1 MPDLLNIALSGLIV
15 HQRGLTT
22 TGHNIANAA
31 TEGYSRQ
38 SSINATRPAEFLG
51 GSYLGNGVDLEGV
64 RRIVDEFAVRQ
75 LRSDISA
82 LKQAETLR
90 LNLDQL
96 DSLFADSDTGLTQNL
111 QRFFAAVQGANDDPT
126 SIPARQV
133 VLSEGENLIKRFN
146 QLSATLEN
154 QARDVDQQLSTVV
167 SEITQIG
174 AEIAEI
180 NQAIV
185 AASGAGAGQ
194 QPNDLLDQ
202 RDRLLQELSELVSIS
217 TTEQSDGAV
226 NVFLGS
232 GQALV
237 LSGESLALI
246 TRPSAADPRISEL
259 AIQSKSTTITL
270 SSALGGGVLGGL
282 LEMRDTVLGGAIN
295 SLGRTAL
302 ALADS
307 LNRQHRM
314 GMDLEG
320 NLGGD
325 LFTDINNAT
334 AIAGRTLGSSAN
346 SLPHDQVVD
355 VSINDL
361 SALTTSDYRLTFTSA
376 TTYVV
381 TRLSDGLTNTAIDPG
396 LSGSIAGLP
405 ATLQFDGLS
414 VALDRPSGNFAAGD
428 VFLLKPTR
436 QAATDIGLNISRPE
450 QLALASPVRTEANI
464 NNQGFGVITAGEV
477 TDISAALFSTTPGQL
492 SPPLLIRFTG
502 TGTYDILD
510 NTNPAAPIPLAP
522 PQTGLTF
529 PPTPGSSLLPS
540 GFGIHVEISGQPQAG
555 DTFTVDF
562 NSNGFQDNR
571 NGLAL
576 TDLQTA
582 KLLDN
587 GTTSIQSS
595 YGRLLQ
601 EVGSKASQA
610 RFNEQ
615 AATSLV
621 EQSQKR
627 RDEISGVNL
636 DEEAARLVELEQAYG
651 ASAQVI
657 GVARSIFDTL
667 LNVIG

>member
-1 MPDLLNIALSGLIV
+1 MADLLNIALSGLNA

-38 SSINATRPAEFLG
+38 TTVNATRTSEFIGGVHLG
-51 GSYLGNGVDLEGV
+51 TGVDLDSV
-64 RRIVDEFAVRQ
+64 RRIVDEFAIVQ
-75 LRSDISA
+75 LRGDISA

-90 LNLDQL
+90 LNLNQL
-96 DSLFADSDTGLTQNL
+96 DSLFADSDTGLNENL
-111 QRFFAAVQGANDDPT
+111 DRFFAAMQGANDDPT

-133 VLSEGENLIKRFN
+133 VLSEAENLVKRFN
-146 QLSATLEN
+146 QLANTLES
-154 QARDVDQQLSTVV
+154 QIRSVDQQLTTVA
-167 SEITQIG
+167 SGITQLG
-174 AEIAEI
+174 SQIAEI

-185 AASGAGAGQ
+185 AGSTRGAGQ

-202 RDRLLQELSELVSIS
+202 RDRLLKELSELVNI
-217 TTEQSDGAV
+217 TTTTQSDGAT

-237 LSGESLALI
+237 LAGESMSLV
-246 TRPSAADPRISEL
+246 TRPSPADPQVSEL
-259 AIQSKSTTITL
+259 AIQSSSATVTL
-270 SSALGGGVLGGL
+270 NSALGGGVLGGL
-282 LEMRDTVLGGAIN
+282 LEVRDSVLQNSVN

-302 ALADS
+302 TVADS
-307 LNRQHRM
+307 LNQQHHL

-320 NLGGD
+320 NLGAD
-325 LFTDINNAT
+325 LFRDINDSFAV
-334 AIAGRTLGSSAN
+334 AARTLAFSGN
-346 SLPHDQVVD
+346 SLPQDQVVD
-355 VSINDL
+355 VNISDL
-361 SALTTSDYRLTFTSA
+361 SSLTTSDYRLTFTSA

-381 TRLSDGLTNTAIDPG
+381 TRLSDGQTNTGIDPA
-396 LSGSIAGLP
+396 LSGTIAGIP
-405 ATLQFDGLS
+405 ASLQFDGLS

-428 VFLLKPTR
+428 EFLLRPTR
-436 QAATDIGLNISRPE
+436 LGALEIDLDISRPA

-464 NNQGFGVITAGEV
+464 NNQGFGVITAGTA
-477 TDISAALFSTTPGQL
+477 TDTSTSMFTATPGQL
-492 SPPLLIRFTG
+492 NPPLLIRFTG
-502 TGTYDILD
+502 ATTYDILD
-510 NTNPAAPIPLAP
+510 NTNPAAPVALVP
-522 PQTGLTF
+522 PQTGLSF
-529 PPTPGSSLLPS
+529 PPAPGNSLLPA
-540 GFGIHVEISGQPQAG
+540 GFGIDVEISGQPQTG

-571 NGLAL
+571 NGLVL
-576 TDLQTA
+576 TDLQTT
-582 KLLDN
+582 KILDN

-601 EVGSKASQA
+601 EVGTSASEA

-615 AATSLV
+615 AASSLV

-657 GVARSIFDTL
+657 SVARAIFDTL
-667 LNVIG
+667 LNVIR

>member
-38 SSINATRPAEFLG
+38 TNVNTTRPSEFLG
-51 GSYLGNGVDLEGV
+51 GMYLGNGVNLDGV
-64 RRIVDEFAVRQ
+64 RRSVNEFAIAQ
-75 LRSDISA
+75 LRGDISA

-96 DSLFADSDTGLTQNL
+96 DSLFADSDTGLSQNL
-111 QRFFAAVQGANDDPT
+111 QQFFAAVQGANDDPT

-133 VLSEGENLIKRFN
+133 VLSEAENLVKRFN
-146 QLSATLEN
+146 QLATTLET
-154 QARDVDQQLSTVV
+154 QLRSVDQQVTTVA
-167 SEITQIG
+167 SEITQVGIQ
-174 AEIAEI
+174 IAEI

-185 AASGAGAGQ
+185 AESAQGVGQ

-202 RDRLLQELSELVSIS
+202 RDRLLQELSELVNI
-217 TTEQSDGAV
+217 TTTTQNDGAV

-237 LSGESLALI
+237 LGGESLALV
-246 TRPSAADPRISEL
+246 TQPSSADPQISEL
-259 AIQSKSTTITL
+259 AIQSNNTTVAL
-270 SSALGGGVLGGL
+270 SNTLGGGVLGGL
-282 LEMRDTVLGGAIN
+282 LEMRDSVLQGSIN

-307 LNRQHRM
+307 LNQQHQL

-325 LFTDINNAT
+325 LFLDINNAN
-334 AIAGRTLGSSAN
+334 AVAARTLASSSN
-346 SLPHDQVVD
+346 SVPQDQVVD
-355 VSINDL
+355 VNISDL

-381 TRLSDGLTNTAIDPG
+381 TRLSDGQTNTGIDPA
-396 LSGSIAGLP
+396 LSGTIGGIP
-405 ATLQFDGLS
+405 AVLQFDGLS
-414 VALDRPSGNFAAGD
+414 VGLDRPSGNFAAGD
-428 VFLLKPTR
+428 VFLLRPTR
-436 QAATDIGLNISRPE
+436 QAAVDIELNISRPA

-464 NNQGFGVITAGEV
+464 NNQGFGVISAGTV
-477 TDISAALFSTTPGQL
+477 TDTGTALFSTTPGQL

-502 TGTYDILD
+502 PATYDILD
-510 NTNPAAPIPLAP
+510 NTNPAAPVPLVP
-522 PQTGLTF
+522 PQTGLSF
-529 PPTPGSSLLPS
+529 PPAPGNSLLPS
-540 GFGIHVEISGQPQAG
+540 SFGIDVDISGQPQTG

-562 NSNGFQDNR
+562 NTNGFQDNR
-571 NGLAL
+571 NGLAI

-582 KLLDN
+582 KILDN

-601 EVGSKASQA
+601 EVGTRAGEA

-636 DEEAARLVELEQAYG
+636 DEEAAKLVELEQAYG

-657 GVARSIFDTL
+657 GVARAIFDTL